1 MILGLKSIE
10 VRSLS
15 VAKKS
20 RAHPAEKRLRS
31 EQITEKQ
38 AAQIAASAPASAS
51 PMRAWLRSH
60 GYSLFSSIGRL
71 WRQPFTQLL
80 TFGVLALALALPTMG
95 HLTLKNLR
103 YLSAAAA
110 QPGDVSL
117 FLRPEID
124 LAGAT
129 ALQKRIQT
137 SVLVK
142 QVNIKTPDEALAEF
156 KQLTSF
162 TDALNALDANPLP
175 FVLVVELSRETL
187 QSGRAMA
194 LVTQLRANPE
204 VEIAQFDQ
212 EWLFRLKAILAL
224 AERAIWV
231 FGALLALTVLLVIGN
246 TIRLELAARADEIQI
261 MKLVGA
267 DNAFVRRPF
276 LYSGFWFGAIA
287 AVLALALVGTTVWL
301 LTPAVGNLAR
311 SYGSEFQLQSLSLL
325 ESSFVFI
332 CGTALG
338 WVGALIAAT
347 AHMSAP
353 ENPQ

>member
-1 MILGLKSIE
+1 M
-10 VRSLS
+10 
-15 VAKKS
+15 AKKT
-20 RAHPAEKRLRS
+20 RAQHVEKHASEKPAAEKQVR
-31 EQITEKQ
+31 EKQ
-38 AAQIAASAPASAS
+38 TAQIAAPAPTNAS

-71 WRQPFTQLL
+71 WRQPFTQVL

-95 HLTLKNLR
+95 HLALKNLR

-117 FLRPEID
+117 FLRPEIN

-129 ALQKRIQT
+129 ALQNRIQT
-137 SVLVK
+137 SDLVK
-142 QVNIKTPDEALAEF
+142 AVSVKTPDEALAEF

-175 FVLVVELSRETL
+175 FVLVVELGRETL
-187 QSGRAMA
+187 QSGNAMA
-194 LVTQLRANPE
+194 LVEQLRANPE

-287 AVLALALVGTTVWL
+287 ALLALALLAATVWL
-301 LTPAVGNLAR
+301 LTPAVQNLAR
-311 SYGSEFQLQSLSLL
+311 SYGSEFQLQGLSLV
-325 ESSFVFI
+325 ESAFVFI

-338 WVGALIAAT
+338 WVGALIAAS

>member
-1 MILGLKSIE
+1 VVKKI
-10 VRSLS
+10 RPQPA
-15 VAKKS
+15 AKQKL
-20 RAHPAEKRLRS
+20 ANQP
-31 EQITEKQ
+31 TEKPP
-38 AAQIAASAPASAS
+38 ANGIAAVPFDKS
-51 PMRAWLRSH
+51 PIRAWLRSH

-71 WRQPFTQLL
+71 WRQPFTQIL

-95 HLTLKNLR
+95 HLALKNLH

-129 ALQKRIQT
+129 ALQNRIQT
-137 SVLVK
+137 GALVK
-142 QVNIKTPDEALAEF
+142 QVNLKTPDEALAEF

-187 QSGRAMA
+187 QSGRAMK
-194 LVTQLRANPE
+194 LVEDLRANPE

-287 AVLALALVGTTVWL
+287 AVLALALVSATVWL
-301 LTPAVGNLAR
+301 LTPGVGNLAR
-311 SYGSEFQLQSLSLL
+311 SYGSEFQLQGLSLL
-325 ESSFVFI
+325 ESAILFI

-338 WVGALIAAT
+338 WIGALIAAS

>member
-1 MILGLKSIE
+1 M
-10 VRSLS
+10 
-15 VAKKS
+15 AKKNRS
-20 RAHPAEKRLRS
+20 RTVENRS
-31 EQITEKQ
+31 
-38 AAQIAASAPASAS
+38 AAAPGNLPLEIPVHVQAS
-51 PMRAWLRSH
+51 PLRAWLRSH

-95 HLTLKNLR
+95 HLALKNMR

-117 FLRPEID
+117 FLRPEIAQ
-124 LAGAT
+124 LSAA
-129 ALQKRIQT
+129 ALQSRIQT
-137 SVLVK
+137 DPLVK
-142 QVNIKTPDEALAEF
+142 QVILKTPEEALAEF

-175 FVLVVELSRETL
+175 FVLVVELSRESL

-194 LVTQLRANPE
+194 LVEALRGNPE

-212 EWLFRLKAILAL
+212 EWLFRLKALLAL

-231 FGALLALTVLLVIGN
+231 FGGLLALTVLLVIGN

-287 AVLALALVGTTVWL
+287 ALLALLLVAGAVWL
-301 LTPAVGNLAR
+301 LTPAVSGLAR
-311 SYGSEFQLQSLSLL
+311 SYGSEFRLLGLSLV
-325 ESSFVFI
+325 ESAFVFI
-332 CGTALG
+332 CGTVLG
-338 WVGALIAAT
+338 WSGALIAAS